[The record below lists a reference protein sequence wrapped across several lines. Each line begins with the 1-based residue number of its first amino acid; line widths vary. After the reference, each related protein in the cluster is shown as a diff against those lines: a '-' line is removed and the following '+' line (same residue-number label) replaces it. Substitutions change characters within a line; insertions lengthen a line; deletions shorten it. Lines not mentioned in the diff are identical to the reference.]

1 MTEQTIKQLLD
12 NLAKA
17 QDALAAVMAQKEA
30 LRNTVLTPEVQ
41 QALEDIDAE
50 FLAPTEATTA
60 IIAEAE
66 AAVRA
71 AVVEHGASVKNGILQ
86 AVYSA
91 PRVSYDSKAL
101 DGLLIAMPELAAFR
115 KESAPS
121 VSIRKSSK

>member
-17 QDALAAVMAQKEA
+17 QDALAAVVAQKEA

-50 FLAPTEATTA
+50 FVAPTEAATA
-60 IIAEAE
+60 LIAETE
-66 AAVRA
+66 AAVKS

-86 AVYSA
+86 AVYTS
-91 PRVSYDSKAL
+91 PKVSYDSKAL

-121 VSIRKSSK
+121 VSIRKSGK

>member
-1 MTEQTIKQLLD
+1 MTEQAIKQLLD

-17 QDALAAVMAQKEA
+17 QDALAAIMAQKEV
-30 LRNTVLTPEVQ
+30 LRDTVLTPEIR

-50 FLAPTEATTA
+50 FVAPTEAASA

-66 AAVRA
+66 AAVKA

-91 PRVSYDSKAL
+91 PRISYDSKAL

-121 VSIRKSSK
+121 VSIRKSGK

>member
-17 QDALAAVMAQKEA
+17 QDTLAAVMAQKEA
-30 LRNTVLTPEVQ
+30 LRDTVLTPEVQ
-41 QALEDIDAE
+41 QALSDIDAE
-50 FLAPTEATTA
+50 FVAPTEAA
-60 IIAEAE
+60 AAFIAEAE
-66 AAVRA
+66 AAVKA
-71 AVVEHGASVKNGILQ
+71 AVIEYGASVKGILH
-86 AVYSA
+86 AVYAS
-91 PRVSYDSKAL
+91 PKVSYDSKAL

>member
-12 NLAKA
+12 NLARA
-17 QDALAAVMAQKEA
+17 QDALAEVMAQKEA

-41 QALEDIDAE
+41 QALEDIESE
-50 FLAPTEATTA
+50 FAAPTEAAAT

-66 AAVRA
+66 AAVKA

-91 PRVSYDSKAL
+91 PRISYDSKAL

-121 VSIRKSSK
+121 VSIRKSNK

>member
-12 NLAKA
+12 NLARA
-17 QDALAAVMAQKEA
+17 QDALAAVIAQKES
-30 LRNTVLTPEVQ
+30 LRNAVLTPEVQ
-41 QALEDIDAE
+41 QALEDIETE
-50 FLAPTEATTA
+50 FAVVTTA
-60 IIAEAE
+60 ATMIVTDAE
-66 AAVRA
+66 AAVKA

-101 DGLLIAMPELAAFR
+101 DGLLIAMPELSAFR

>member
-17 QDALAAVMAQKEA
+17 QDTLWSVLRQKDT

-41 QALEDIDAE
+41 QALADIEAE
-50 FLAPTEATTA
+50 FVAPIEAATA
-60 IIAEAE
+60 LIAEAE
-66 AAVRA
+66 AAVKA
-71 AVVEHGASVKNGILQ
+71 AVIEHGASVKNGILQ
-86 AVYSA
+86 AVYSE

-101 DGLLIAMPELAAFR
+101 DGLLIAMPELAALR

-121 VSIRKSSK
+121 VSIRKAGK

>member
-17 QDALAAVMAQKEA
+17 QDALAAVTAQKEA

-50 FLAPTEATTA
+50 FAAPTEAATA
-60 IIAEAE
+60 LIAEAE
-66 AAVRA
+66 ASVKA

-91 PRVSYDSKAL
+91 PRISYDSKAL
-101 DGLLIAMPELAAFR
+101 NGLLIAMPELAAFR